1 MNNNLK
7 FAPSA
12 TTPWLV
18 PGSIKAHYKI
28 KMPLLFPPIIVNL
41 RDDRM
46 PTDSCSRDVLSV
58 RELNYFKKN
67 GNNATIFVHGFNVP
81 YGKFPKQINQITMP
95 KSMDC
100 LRPNIPSATFL
111 NTDATVY
118 RNIEGLKT
126 RFPELGTAGLTL
138 PKSLQEENLNGEAAH
153 SWVIHLEDSLNR
165 AAGFDRKD
173 YSKFTRIISV
183 AWSGDVFQADYMK
196 AETKANQAGF
206 GLARLIEQLVA
217 EGIRIN
223 VIAHSLGNRVLLV
236 AMNLLGQMDPKKE
249 WIQNAFMWQPAVPD
263 TALSNNPD
271 KDTSVLRNWNFIHAH
286 RAARTIMVLYSN
298 KDNVLGQHADFG
310 SFTQDLA
317 DKEWSEAFTGM
328 PGAYRL
334 ATVVGV
340 PGSNLV
346 YCPWSVPALY
356 RQNLLN
362 DNLPKVEKALQQ
374 EIARDTNGLFSDHLT
389 PQWPEKMLGV
399 LGAWLYARRIS
410 REMGEDAMKSI
421 RALTRA
427 DYEIKTP
434 RPAMGYG
441 GPEMSED
448 GFVRDMRDRGKLIPV
463 DQKLWLFTHSG
474 MRIPSDLLFEKVYQE
489 EIVERMKRSTG
500 FGSY

>member
-12 TTPWLV
+12 TTPWLI

-28 KMPLLFPPIIVNL
+28 KMPLLFPPVIVNL
-41 RDDRM
+41 REDRM
-46 PTDSCSRDVLSV
+46 PTDPCSRDVLSA
-58 RELNYFKKN
+58 RELNYFKNN

-81 YGKFPKQINQITMP
+81 YGTFPKQIAQITIP

-118 RNIEGLKT
+118 RDIEGLKR

-196 AETKANQAGF
+196 AETNANQAGF

-217 EGIRIN
+217 EGIEIN

-236 AMNLLGQMDPKKE
+236 AMNLLGQMNPRKE

-298 KDNVLGQHADFG
+298 KDNVLGQHADIASFSQDFG
-310 SFTQDLA
+310 
-317 DKEWSEAFTGM
+317 DK
-328 PGAYRL
+328 
-334 ATVVGV
+334 
-340 PGSNLV
+340 
-346 YCPWSVPALY
+346 
-356 RQNLLN
+356 
-362 DNLPKVEKALQQ
+362 
-374 EIARDTNGLFSDHLT
+374 
-389 PQWPEKMLGV
+389 
-399 LGAWLYARRIS
+399 
-410 REMGEDAMKSI
+410 
-421 RALTRA
+421 
-427 DYEIKTP
+427 
-434 RPAMGYG
+434 
-441 GPEMSED
+441 
-448 GFVRDMRDRGKLIPV
+448 
-463 DQKLWLFTHSG
+463 
-474 MRIPSDLLFEKVYQE
+474 
-489 EIVERMKRSTG
+489 
-500 FGSY
+500 